1 MQRDDANA
9 EEIREKAGDLQ
20 KRSLSLFEIAYKKV
34 SFFVYTAP
42 KIIFMV
48 LTVLLLQLFRCLQK
62 RATLKVRKE
71 RRNQNKLG

>member
-34 SFFVYTAP
+34 RFIT
-42 KIIFMV
+42 
-48 LTVLLLQLFRCLQK
+48 LFLSCL
-62 RATLKVRKE
+62 RY
-71 RRNQNKLG
+71 

>member
-34 SFFVYTAP
+34 SFCFSRTFIVFETE
-42 KIIFMV
+42 
-48 LTVLLLQLFRCLQK
+48 LL
-62 RATLKVRKE
+62 
-71 RRNQNKLG
+71 

>member
-34 SFFVYTAP
+34 SFFVSL
-42 KIIFMV
+42 IFMV
-48 LTVLLLQLFRCLQK
+48 FDRVIIIIILDVCRKGQL
-62 RATLKVRKE
+62 RKFG
-71 RRNQNKLG
+71 RREEIRIN

>member
-34 SFFVYTAP
+34 SFFVYIAP

-48 LTVLLLQLFRCLQK
+48 FDSIIITII
-62 RATLKVRKE
+62 
-71 RRNQNKLG
+71 

>member
-34 SFFVYTAP
+34 SFISHVHLQF
-42 KIIFMV
+42 
-48 LTVLLLQLFRCLQK
+48 LTELLL
-62 RATLKVRKE
+62 
-71 RRNQNKLG
+71 

>member
-34 SFFVYTAP
+34 SFYFSR
-42 KIIFMV
+42 IFMV
-48 LTVLLLQLFRCLQK
+48 FDRVIIIIIFRCLQK

>member
-34 SFFVYTAP
+34 SFFVSL
-42 KIIFMV
+42 IFMV
-48 LTVLLLQLFRCLQK
+48 FDRVIIIIIQMSAEK
-62 RATLKVRKE
+62 GNSESSEGEKKSE
-71 RRNQNKLG
+71 

>member
-34 SFFVYTAP
+34 SFCFSRTFIVFDRV
-42 KIIFMV
+42 IIIII
-48 LTVLLLQLFRCLQK
+48 
-62 RATLKVRKE
+62 
-71 RRNQNKLG
+71 

>member
-34 SFFVYTAP
+34 SFFVSL
-42 KIIFMV
+42 IFMV
-48 LTVLLLQLFRCLQK
+48 FDRVIIIII
-62 RATLKVRKE
+62 
-71 RRNQNKLG
+71 